1 VANGLEATLGFS
13 GDELSLNRQGR
24 VSDRQQGLLTRAKK
38 TVNVFSV
45 FVIVVM
51 VVFVCVAVAI
61 AASSSSELVLP
72 IAATIVFVG
81 LVMGLS
87 IRRTVRAG
95 ARVATARIQHAE
107 GPVAHRVVKLHGNV
121 DDPTSM
127 GSVRYE
133 IEVGGERL
141 VVPTEAAMN
150 SFHEESPY
158 RVHFV
163 REASLHV
170 LLSAEPL

>member
-1 VANGLEATLGFS
+1 VANGLEATIGFS
-13 GDELSLNRQGR
+13 SEELALNRQGR
-24 VSDRQQGLLTRAKK
+24 VSDRQQAMLTQAKK

-45 FVIVVM
+45 FVVVVA
-51 VVFVCVAVAI
+51 VVFIGIGVTVAS
-61 AASSSSELVLP
+61 SSSSELILP
-72 IAATIVFVG
+72 VAATVVVVG
-81 LVMGLS
+81 LIMFLS
-87 IRRTVRAG
+87 IRRTVRAAG
-95 ARVATARIQHAE
+95 RVATARIQHAE

-121 DDPTSM
+121 DDPSSM
-127 GSVRYE
+127 GGVRYE

-141 VVPTEAAMN
+141 VVLSEAAMN
-150 SFHEESPY
+150 SFQEGSPY